1 MCHQSSGPHASIGIG
16 GTVSLD
22 DFYEAETILCIGQSR
37 NQSSPDVVGLETAVK
52 NGARIVAVNPLRR
65 LAFSGFA
72 HPQKISGL
80 RTRRPHSPLIPSV
93 KINGDFALLRA
104 LGKELFHRE
113 KAKPGTVIDTR
124 FITQNTRDFEAYRAI
139 CEVSSWKELTDKC
152 SISREEI
159 GELVDTILRGKRRL
173 ITCWAMGLTQHRNA
187 VATIREIANLH
198 LLLGAIGR
206 PGAGLC
212 PVRGHSNVQGDR
224 TMGIFEKM
232 PEAFLA
238 ALDREFGITC
248 PRDHGHDT
256 VNAILSMHQKSGQVF
271 VALNRSLLLACLQM
285 GSA

>member
-1 MCHQSSGPHASIGIG
+1 M
-16 GTVSLD
+16 
-22 DFYEAETILCIGQSR
+22 ILPR
-37 NQSSPDVVGLETAVK
+37 HRRKA
-52 NGARIVAVNPLRR
+52 AR
-65 LAFSGFA
+65 
-72 HPQKISGL
+72 
-80 RTRRPHSPLIPSV
+80 
-93 KINGDFALLRA
+93 RA
-104 LGKELFHRE
+104 Q
-113 KAKPGTVIDTR
+113 TVIDTR

-271 VALNRSLLLACLQM
+271 VALGGNFLQ
-285 GSA
+285 AAPDTDFTAAALENCRLTAHIATKLNPIAANDA